1 MKTSVKAALLTVI
14 GIWTVLMA
22 AAACQ
27 SESGPSNA
35 TLEVASGRNPNASVS
50 GTVTYRERLA
60 HTLGATLVVELRD
73 VSYADGPAPL
83 ITRQTISD

>member
-14 GIWTVLMA
+14 GIWTVPMA

-50 GTVTYRERLA
+50 GTVT
-60 HTLGATLVVELRD
+60 V
-73 VSYADGPAPL
+73 
-83 ITRQTISD
+83 